1 MRASI
6 SQNKRQSAMFKT
18 LACKIAKDD
27 GQALSKDLDN
37 F

>member
-1 MRASI
+1 
-6 SQNKRQSAMFKT
+6 MFKT